1 MYIYIYIYIYTY
13 IHAWIYNSYI
23 TYPVSHI
30 IAEGLPVVSGR
41 HLHSSLI
48 DIMTKMTAPYSIV
61 MAGFQNFP
69 FRSIIRNHL
78 NVTSI
83 KISIKSI

>member
-1 MYIYIYIYIYTY
+1 M
-13 IHAWIYNSYI
+13 HGIYNSYI

-41 HLHSSLI
+41 HLCSSLI
-48 DIMTKMTAPYSIV
+48 TTKMTAPYSIV

>member
-1 MYIYIYIYIYTY
+1 MHGSTIY
-13 IHAWIYNSYI
+13 SYI
-23 TYPVSHI
+23 MYPVSHI
-30 IAEGLPVVSGR
+30 IAEGLPGVSGR
-41 HLHSSLI
+41 HLCSSLI
-48 DIMTKMTAPYSIV
+48 DITTKMTAPYSIV

-83 KISIKSI
+83 KIRYNIMYDTM